1 MSMPGGDD
9 EDEKKGQDWDS
20 SDARIP
26 HSEGGRKAQTH
37 QGTPLAF
44 LVDFFCSQRRRM
56 QPIIYHKIVVNRTY
70 STINVQIKGFN
81 PYK

>member
-1 MSMPGGDD
+1 
-9 EDEKKGQDWDS
+9 
-20 SDARIP
+20 
-26 HSEGGRKAQTH
+26 
-37 QGTPLAF
+37 
-44 LVDFFCSQRRRM
+44 M